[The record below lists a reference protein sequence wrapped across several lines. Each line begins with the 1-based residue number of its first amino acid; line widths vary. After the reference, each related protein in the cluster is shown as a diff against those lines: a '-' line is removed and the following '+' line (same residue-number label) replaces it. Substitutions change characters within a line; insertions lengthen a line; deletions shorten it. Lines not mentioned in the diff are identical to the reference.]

1 MSNPFSS
8 LCIGV
13 VGAGTMGAGIAQVA
27 ASAGHQVFLYDVT
40 EGTAEQGVSR
50 IQRGLEGLVRRG
62 KIAETQLNDIIG
74 RITPASNIEQLGS
87 SGLVIEAIVENLSAK
102 QKLFTDLEVI
112 CGEEVILATNTSSI
126 SITAIGSALKRP
138 ERLVGM
144 HFFNPAPIL
153 KLVEVVSGL
162 ASSPEILDRVTE
174 LSRIWGK
181 HPVRARSTPG
191 FIVNRVARPFYAEAL
206 RVLEEGAASVAT
218 IDAVLKECG
227 GFRMGAFE
235 LMDMIGLDVNYA
247 VTSSVFSAY
256 YQDPRFLPS
265 LLQKEYVD
273 GGLLGRKTGR
283 GFYDYGGC
291 EDESTVM
298 AATADQTMED
308 IVVEGSVGQAEPLID
323 LISDSGVRVRR
334 QEGVG
339 IIRVSNAVLALT
351 DGRLATQRA
360 LECGYDNL
368 VILDLALD
376 YSTATRFAIAPSD
389 QCAEDAV
396 RTVKAL
402 LQGTGR
408 AVSRIDDIPGMVVM
422 RTVCML
428 ANEAADAVH
437 LGVCDVSDCDRAMC
451 SGVNYPKG
459 PLAWADELGLANVV
473 EVLDNLSTFYGL
485 NRYRVSPLLR
495 RKGMLG
501 ATFHNGHVA
510 DWVPEAN

>member
-1 MSNPFSS
+1 MSNPFPSM
-8 LCIGV
+8 CIGV

-27 ASAGHQVFLYDVT
+27 ASAGHKVFLYDVT
-40 EGTAEQGVSR
+40 EGAAEQGVSR
-50 IQRGLEGLVRRG
+50 IQRGLEGLVKRG
-62 KIAETQLNDIIG
+62 KIAEAQMNDIVG
-74 RITPASNIEQLGS
+74 RVVPASSIEQLTS
-87 SGLVIEAIVENLSAK
+87 SGLVIEAIVENLEAK

-235 LMDMIGLDVNYA
+235 LMDLIGLDVNYA

-283 GFYDYGGC
+283 GFYEYGGC
-291 EDESTVM
+291 EEESTVTT
-298 AATADQTMED
+298 ATADQTVKD
-308 IVVEGSVGQAEPLID
+308 IVVEGSMGQAEPLID
-323 LISDSGVRVRR
+323 LIADSGVRVQR
-334 QEGVG
+334 QEGKEGTG
-339 IIRVSNAVLALT
+339 IIRVGNAVLALT

-360 LECGYDNL
+360 LECGHDNL

-376 YSTATRFAIAPSD
+376 YSTATRLAIAPSD

-396 RTVKAL
+396 RAVEAL

-408 AVSRIDDIPGMVVM
+408 AVSRIDDIPGMIVM

-437 LGVCDVSDCDRAMC
+437 LGVCDVSDCDTAMC

-459 PLAWADELGLANVV
+459 PLAWADGLGLANVV
-473 EVLDNLSTFYGL
+473 KVLDNLATVYGL
-485 NRYRVSPLLR
+485 NRYRVSPLLQ

-510 DWVPEAN
+510 D

>member
-235 LMDMIGLDVNYA
+235 LMDMIGQLCRNQFGFLCVLSG
-247 VTSSVFSAY
+247 SSLPAIPSPERVCRWRSAW
-256 YQDPRFLPS
+256 P
-265 LLQKEYVD
+265 
-273 GGLLGRKTGR
+273 
-283 GFYDYGGC
+283 
-291 EDESTVM
+291 
-298 AATADQTMED
+298 
-308 IVVEGSVGQAEPLID
+308 
-323 LISDSGVRVRR
+323 
-334 QEGVG
+334 
-339 IIRVSNAVLALT
+339 
-351 DGRLATQRA
+351 
-360 LECGYDNL
+360 
-368 VILDLALD
+368 
-376 YSTATRFAIAPSD
+376 
-389 QCAEDAV
+389 
-396 RTVKAL
+396 
-402 LQGTGR
+402 
-408 AVSRIDDIPGMVVM
+408 
-422 RTVCML
+422 
-428 ANEAADAVH
+428 
-437 LGVCDVSDCDRAMC
+437 
-451 SGVNYPKG
+451 
-459 PLAWADELGLANVV
+459 
-473 EVLDNLSTFYGL
+473 
-485 NRYRVSPLLR
+485 
-495 RKGMLG
+495 
-501 ATFHNGHVA
+501 
-510 DWVPEAN
+510 

>member
-1 MSNPFSS
+1 MINPFSS

-27 ASAGHQVFLYDVT
+27 ASAGHQVVLYDVT
-40 EGTAEQGVSR
+40 EGAAEQGVSR
-50 IQRGLEGLVRRG
+50 IQKGLEGLVERG
-62 KIAETQLNDIIG
+62 KMVEAQLNDIVG
-74 RITPASNIEQLGS
+74 RVVPVSNIEQLSS

-102 QKLFTDLEVI
+102 QKLFTDLEEI
-112 CGEEVILATNTSSI
+112 CGEDVILATNTSSI
-126 SITAIGSALKRP
+126 SITAIASALKRP

-153 KLVEVVSGL
+153 KLVEIISGL

-174 LSRIWGK
+174 LARIWRK

-191 FIVNRVARPFYAEAL
+191 FIVNRVARPFYGEAL
-206 RVLEEGAASVAT
+206 RILEEGAASVAT
-218 IDAVLKECG
+218 IDAVLKDCG

-235 LMDMIGLDVNYA
+235 LMDLIGLDVNYA

-283 GFYDYGGC
+283 GFYEYGSC
-291 EDESTVM
+291 KDESTQRQV
-298 AATADQTMED
+298 DVEQTVKE
-308 IVVEGSVGQAEPLID
+308 IVVEGAMGPAEPLID
-323 LISDSGVRVRR
+323 LIAKSGIRVRR
-334 QEGVG
+334 QEGPG
-339 IIRVSNAVLALT
+339 IIRVGSAVLALT

-360 LECGYDNL
+360 LECGHNNF
-368 VILDLALD
+368 VVFDLALD
-376 YSTATRFAIAPSD
+376 YAKTTRMAIAPSD
-389 QCAEDAV
+389 QCTEDAV
-396 RTVKAL
+396 RTVEAL
-402 LQGTGR
+402 FQQIDR
-408 AVSRIDDIPGMVVM
+408 SVSRIDDIPGMVVM

-437 LGVCDVSDCDRAMC
+437 LGVCDVSDCDTAMC

-473 EVLDNLSTFYGL
+473 NVLDNLASVYGL
-485 NRYRVSPLLR
+485 DRYRVSLLLQ
-495 RKGMLG
+495 RKGMVK
-501 ATFHNGHVA
+501 ATFH
-510 DWVPEAN
+510 

>member
-1 MSNPFSS
+1 MINPFSS

-27 ASAGHQVFLYDVT
+27 ASAGHQVILYDVT
-40 EGTAEQGVSR
+40 EGAAEQGVSR
-50 IQRGLEGLVRRG
+50 IQKGLEGLVERG
-62 KIAETQLNDIIG
+62 KMVEARLNDIVG
-74 RITPASNIEQLGS
+74 RIVPASSIEQLSS

-102 QKLFTDLEVI
+102 QKLFTDLEEI
-112 CGEEVILATNTSSI
+112 CGEDVILATNTSSI
-126 SITAIGSALKRP
+126 SITAIASALKRP

-153 KLVEVVSGL
+153 KLVEIISGL

-174 LSRIWGK
+174 LARIWRK

-191 FIVNRVARPFYAEAL
+191 FIVNRVARPFYGEAL
-206 RVLEEGAASVAT
+206 RILEEGAAGVAT
-218 IDAVLKECG
+218 IDAVLKDCG

-235 LMDMIGLDVNYA
+235 LMDLIGLDVNYA

-283 GFYDYGGC
+283 GFYEYGSC
-291 EDESTVM
+291 KDESTQRQANVE
-298 AATADQTMED
+298 QTVKE
-308 IVVEGSVGQAEPLID
+308 IVVEGAMGPAEPLID
-323 LISDSGVRVRR
+323 LIAKSGIRVRR
-334 QEGVG
+334 QEGSG
-339 IIRVSNAVLALT
+339 IIRVGSAVLALT

-360 LECGYDNL
+360 LECGHNNF
-368 VILDLALD
+368 VVFDLALD
-376 YSTATRFAIAPSD
+376 YAKTTRMAIAPSD
-389 QCAEDAV
+389 QCTEDAV
-396 RTVKAL
+396 RTVEAL
-402 LQGTGR
+402 FQQIDR
-408 AVSRIDDIPGMVVM
+408 SVSRIDDIPGIVVM

-437 LGVCDVSDCDRAMC
+437 LGVCGVSDCDTAMC

-473 EVLDNLSTFYGL
+473 NVLDNLASVYGL
-485 NRYRVSPLLR
+485 DRYRVSPLLQ
-495 RKGMLG
+495 RKGLVN
-501 ATFHNGHVA
+501 ATFHTRDLA
-510 DWVPEAN
+510 E